1 MAEDTNLIALAADI
15 AASFVANN
23 RVSAGEVGDLIRS
36 VHEALSTLGATKEEP
51 KQERPQPAVPVRKSV
66 QADYIVDLFTGK
78 KMKMLKRYLA
88 TAHGMTP
95 AEYRSYWG
103 LPSDYPMVAP
113 NYSESRKTL
122 AKAIGLGRK
131 AGTKVSE
138 IAESVTEKAGDAADD
153 LLAVIAPK
161 KRGRKPKAAAE
172 AAPEAPAPEPTPEA
186 PKARRGRKPKADA
199 PAED

>member
-1 MAEDTNLIALAADI
+1 MAEDTNLITLAADI
-15 AASFVANN
+15 TASFVANN
-23 RVSAGEVGDLIRS
+23 RVGAGEVGDLIRS
-36 VHEALSTLGATKEEP
+36 VHEALTTLGAAKEEP

-103 LPSDYPMVAP
+103 LAADYPMVAP

-138 IAESVTEKAGDAADD
+138 IAGAVTETAGDAADD
-153 LLAVIAPK
+153 LLAVVAPK
-161 KRGRKPKAAAE
+161 KRGRKPKAAVE
-172 AAPEAPAPEPTPEA
+172 AAEPEAPAQEA
-186 PKARRGRKPKADA
+186 EAAKKPRKPRTPKAPVEG
-199 PAED
+199 

>member
-1 MAEDTNLIALAADI
+1 MAEDTNLITLAADI
-15 AASFVANN
+15 TASFVANN
-23 RVSAGEVGDLIRS
+23 RVTAAEVGDLIRN
-36 VHEALSTLGATKEEP
+36 VHEALTTLGAVKEEP

-103 LPSDYPMVAP
+103 LPADYPMVAP

-138 IAESVTEKAGDAADD
+138 IAEAVTETAGDAADD

-161 KRGRKPKAAAE
+161 KRGRKPKVAA
-172 AAPEAPAPEPTPEA
+172 AAPEAPEPEAAAEA
-186 PKARRGRKPKADA
+186 PKKTRKPRTPKAV
-199 PAED
+199 PAEG